1 MKHLDVWVTGK
12 VQGVWFR
19 ASTKETADRLGLV
32 GTVRNEPDGS
42 VSVEAE
48 GDEETLAAL
57 LQWLHEGPPLAE
69 VSGVNSRFSALK
81 HYKEFTISR

>member
-1 MKHLDVWVTGK
+1 
-12 VQGVWFR
+12 
-19 ASTKETADRLGLV
+19 
-32 GTVRNEPDGS
+32 

-69 VSGVNSRFSALK
+69 VSGVNSSFSALK